1 MLWRLF
7 CFRPYPAYS
16 RKTERISLEFSA
28 RKNRLSSFGKVPEKY
43 TSPVLSSD
51 KNMSSRPIFPAAQYS
66 YKPGHVLFILLA
78 LIWTQPKAQAQK
90 STPALRY
97 VVSMPQPATHRYH
110 VELRM
115 GGQAQDTLRLKMP
128 NWMPG
133 YYQLMNYANNVESF
147 VAEDEKGTRLPL
159 QKTNDNTWV
168 LTGIRGKSL
177 VVKYDI
183 KTSRTFVA
191 NSYVD
196 STHAYL
202 VPANTFL
209 YPDGQLGTP
218 VSVEIKPYPGWKNI
232 TTGLQP
238 VNGREGTFTAP
249 NFDILYDSPFLIG
262 NLEELPAF
270 DVRGVPHRFIG
281 YKMGDFD
288 RKQFMANL
296 KKVVAA
302 AVDIIGDIPFQEYT
316 FIGIG
321 PGRGGIEHL
330 NNTTVSFD
338 GTGLNT
344 AEGMNRMLNFL
355 AHEYFHHYN
364 VKRIRP
370 FELGPF
376 DYDKGSRTNLLWVS
390 EGLTVYYE
398 YLIVK
403 RAGLVD
409 EAGLLADFEQNVRAV
424 ESNPGR
430 LHQSL
435 AQASYGTWKDGPFG
449 TQGDEK
455 DKTISYYDK
464 GPVVG
469 LLLDFAIRHTTQNQ
483 KSLDDVMRFLY
494 RHYYQQLHRGFTDA
508 EFEQA
513 CETIAGVPLTRLFE
527 YVYTTKEIDYDT
539 YLGYAGLKMVVGTEA
554 GKKTWKITHLEN
566 PDALQ
571 KQILKAWLGE

>member
-1 MLWRLF
+1 MLLISTYPTAWHF
-7 CFRPYPAYS
+7 CKLYR
-16 RKTERISLEFSA
+16 
-28 RKNRLSSFGKVPEKY
+28 
-43 TSPVLSSD
+43 
-51 KNMSSRPIFPAAQYS
+51 
-66 YKPGHVLFILLA
+66 VLFLLLTLTGIPTA
-78 LIWTQPKAQAQK
+78 HAQ
-90 STPALRY
+90 TPALSLRY
-97 VVSMPQPATHRYH
+97 TVSFPQPATHRYH
-110 VELRM
+110 VELRVS
-115 GGQAQDTLRLKMP
+115 GQPQDTLRLKMP

-133 YYQLMNYANNVESF
+133 YYQLMHYANDLENLI
-147 VAEDEKGTRLPL
+147 AEDEKGERLSL
-159 QKTNDNTWV
+159 QKTGDNTWLLPGV
-168 LTGIRGKSL
+168 RKKP
-177 VVKYDI
+177 VVVQYEI

-196 STHAYL
+196 STRAYL
-202 VPANTFL
+202 IPANTFL
-209 YPDGQLGTP
+209 YLDGQLGTP
-218 VSVEIKPYPGWKNI
+218 VSVEIKSNPSWKNI
-232 TTGLQP
+232 ATGLQP
-238 VNGREGTFTAP
+238 VAGQSGTFTAP
-249 NFDILYDSPFLIG
+249 DFDILYDCPFLIG

-270 DVRGVPHRFIG
+270 EVRGAKHRFIG
-281 YKMGDFD
+281 YGMGDFD

-296 KKVVAA
+296 KKVVEA
-302 AVDIIGDIPFQEYT
+302 AVDVIGDIPFPEYT

-338 GTGLNT
+338 GAGLDT
-344 AEGMNRMLNFL
+344 PEGMNRTLNFL

-370 FELGPF
+370 YELGPF
-376 DYDKGSRTNLLWVS
+376 DYDKGSRTNLLWVG

-403 RAGLVD
+403 RAGLID
-409 EAGLLADFEQNVRAV
+409 EAGLLADFEHNIQAV

-435 AQASYGTWKDGPFG
+435 VQASYSTWKDGPFG
-449 TQGDEK
+449 TQGNEK
-455 DKTISYYDK
+455 GKTISYYDK

-469 LLLDFAIRHTTQNQ
+469 LLLDFAIRHATQNQ

-494 RHYYQQLHRGFTDA
+494 QHYYQQLQRGFTDA

-513 CETIAGVPLTRLFE
+513 CETVAGVPLTRVFE
-527 YVYTTKEIDYDT
+527 YVYTTKELDYNT
-539 YLGYAGLKMVVGTEA
+539 YLGYAGLKMEVGTEA
-554 GKKTWKITHLEN
+554 NKKTWEISRMEN